1 MIRSLTQHNYGN
13 TGELPVITSRVVL
26 LSNNKKMETMEKMTL
41 DKRSLREIYFSMD
54 NTPPKKAFIQRIA
67 KATKRSESAV
77 RCWISN
83 AYEPDDLAK
92 EKLEQELGVP
102 ANVLFPGNKGEKA
115 V

>member
-1 MIRSLTQHNYGN
+1 MR
-13 TGELPVITSRVVL
+13 
-26 LSNNKKMETMEKMTL
+26 TMEKATL
-41 DKRSLREIYFSMD
+41 NQSLRDIYFSLD

-67 KATKRSESAV
+67 RATKRSESAV

>member
-1 MIRSLTQHNYGN
+1 
-13 TGELPVITSRVVL
+13 
-26 LSNNKKMETMEKMTL
+26 MEKVTL
-41 DKRSLREIYFSMD
+41 NRSLRDIYFSLD

-67 KATKRSESAV
+67 RVTKRSESAV

-92 EKLEQELGVP
+92 ERLEQELGIP
-102 ANVLFPGNKGEKA
+102 AEVLFSGNKKKNR

>member
-1 MIRSLTQHNYGN
+1 
-13 TGELPVITSRVVL
+13 
-26 LSNNKKMETMEKMTL
+26 MEKVTL
-41 DKRSLREIYFSMD
+41 NRSLRDIYFSLD

-67 KATKRSESAV
+67 RVTKRSESAV

-92 EKLEQELGVP
+92 ERLEQELGIP
-102 ANVLFPGNKGEKA
+102 AEVLFPGNKKKNR